1 MLMRSILR
9 RCTPTLHHSMAVY
22 SRCTL
27 PMATMGLRQ
36 ARMFSLPRYHF
47 DDQDYEPTVTQV
59 SITGAGLSGVTEEKL
74 VILLLSRMVI
84 VDEKRG

>member
-9 RCTPTLHHSMAVY
+9 RCTPTLHHSMAVH

-47 DDQDYEPTVTQV
+47 DDQDYVPTVTQV
-59 SITGAGLSGVTEEKL
+59 SITGAAGFYGVENGDPG
-74 VILLLSRMVI
+74 VIANGDCR
-84 VDEKRG
+84 